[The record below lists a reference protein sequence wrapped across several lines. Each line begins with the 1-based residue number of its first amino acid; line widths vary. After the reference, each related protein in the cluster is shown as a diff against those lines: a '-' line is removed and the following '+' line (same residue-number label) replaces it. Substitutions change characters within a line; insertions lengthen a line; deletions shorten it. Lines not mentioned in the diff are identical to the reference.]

1 MELLNRIKEQART
14 AKQRIVLPEGNEE
27 RTMRAANEIAPRKDL
42 RGKMPNDSFSIRCI
56 SP

>member
-27 RTMRAANEIAPRKDL
+27 RTMRAANEIVEQGIAEIILTGSPAGRKD
-42 RGKMPNDSFSIRCI
+42 
-56 SP
+56 